1 MFWNV
6 LAANC
11 YEIKEI
17 ISAAKGKNRDESW
30 EFYKFFTKLFWFLIF
45 IFKQVHRSWSKFQIK
60 TLDTTIVI
68 LKFWYSLFLAGIL
81 IDSRVPYYHRKI
93 NPSSLKKWKRNYPSE
108 ILAKNLEFAR
118 VFLHLKFGT
127 GKAKNPFIDSNF
139 IQTLTLHFAR
149 SAPPPALSKFLIHS
163 FFHSRLLQSRF
174 SENSSKNHKNFTIPW
189 RDFF

>member
-1 MFWNV
+1 M
-6 LAANC
+6 
-11 YEIKEI
+11 
-17 ISAAKGKNRDESW
+17 
-30 EFYKFFTKLFWFLIF
+30 IF
-45 IFKQVHRSWSKFQIK
+45 IFKQVQRSWSKFQIK

-68 LKFWYSLFLAGIL
+68 SNFWYSLFLAGIL

-93 NPSSLKKWKRNYPSE
+93 ILPRGPLGLNPSSLKKWKRNYPSE

-149 SAPPPALSKFLIHS
+149 SAPPPALSKFFIHS